1 MELSKISCLQL
12 YNIGHQQVP
21 KCKHHRM
28 YRWERPRSSFEPARI
43 ADGFKSVHRLIF
55 GHDLVTASNWL
66 NVPTKYIKLLLN
78 SGSSNEIP
86 AEAA

>member
-1 MELSKISCLQL
+1 
-12 YNIGHQQVP
+12 
-21 KCKHHRM
+21 M

-55 GHDLVTASNWL
+55 GHDLVMTVSNWL
-66 NVPTKYIKLLLN
+66 NIPTTYIKLLLN